1 MVCFFVFTVMLLIVP
16 LKVDA
21 MQIFVKTLTG
31 KHITIEV
38 EPTDK
43 IETVKEKIYDKE
55 GIHPILQNLIFAGKE
70 LEDGN
75 TLQYYSVQKDSTLH
89 LVFKDVQVKFGG
101 QSVSLATSD
110 DGLYVDDYED
120 NKYTYKGTNPN
131 NYIQLN
137 NELWRIISIDTN
149 GMIKIIKAN
158 PLSNSYQFDQD
169 SLNQWETS
177 DIKAYLNHEF
187 YTNMGEQAKKYITSH
202 TWNIGAVEFANDNII
217 GQIQSESAIQ
227 SQSAYVGFITASEYL
242 RANSNQTKCDTMWTH
257 NSLDDY
263 CLKTNWMHQNES
275 WWTLTPNQAN
285 ADTVLYVSNLGG
297 ISYGSANATLDVYPV
312 MYLTSNVVLYGTGTE
327 TNPYKIVDIQ
337 VENTEHGDIQY
348 KVDDNGVV
356 TITNVPEEG
365 YELDQLIV
373 TGTNGNI
380 VIHNDSFQLP
390 DDGMAKIS
398 ATFKKITSQDIENE
412 VDNPN
417 TSDMGMIYM
426 VFSVISFS
434 CMLYAGLQYRKHG
447 KVR

>member
-1 MVCFFVFTVMLLIVP
+1 M
-16 LKVDA
+16 
-21 MQIFVKTLTG
+21 
-31 KHITIEV
+31 
-38 EPTDK
+38 
-43 IETVKEKIYDKE
+43 
-55 GIHPILQNLIFAGKE
+55 
-70 LEDGN
+70 
-75 TLQYYSVQKDSTLH
+75 
-89 LVFKDVQVKFGG
+89 
-101 QSVSLATSD
+101 
-110 DGLYVDDYED
+110 
-120 NKYTYKGTNPN
+120 
-131 NYIQLN
+131 N

-242 RANSNQTKCDTMWTH
+242 RANSNQTKCDTMWAH
-257 NSLDDY
+257 NGLDDY

-275 WWTLTPNQAN
+275 WWTLTSNQAN

-327 TNPYKIVDIQ
+327 TNPYKIVDIR

-356 TITNVPEEG
+356 TITNIPEEG
-365 YELDQLIV
+365 FELDQLIV

-417 TSDMGMIYM
+417 TSDMGLIYII
-426 VFSVISFS
+426 FSMISFS
-434 CMLYAGLQYRKHG
+434 CILYVGLQYRKHG

>member
-217 GQIQSESAIQ
+217 SQLQWESVVQ
-227 SQSAYVGFITASEYL
+227 SQGAYIGFITASEYL

-327 TNPYKIVDIQ
+327 TNPYKIVDIR

-356 TITNVPEEG
+356 TITNVPEG
-365 YELDQLIV
+365 
-373 TGTNGNI
+373 GT
-380 VIHNDSFQLP
+380 S
-390 DDGMAKIS
+390 
-398 ATFKKITSQDIENE
+398 
-412 VDNPN
+412 
-417 TSDMGMIYM
+417 
-426 VFSVISFS
+426 
-434 CMLYAGLQYRKHG
+434 
-447 KVR
+447 